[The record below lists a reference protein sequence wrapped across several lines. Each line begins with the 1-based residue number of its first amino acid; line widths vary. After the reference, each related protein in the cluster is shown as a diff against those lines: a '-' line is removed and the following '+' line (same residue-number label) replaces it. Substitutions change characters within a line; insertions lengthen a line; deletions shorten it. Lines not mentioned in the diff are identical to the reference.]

1 MFVLAGVVIAS
12 LLPLPSAKPL
22 GIDSAEADAC
32 ESESRSGSSGDIHA
46 EQDDTDAAVAAR
58 YVLPDQHSH
67 PHAFCYKNIF
77 NTCE

>member
-1 MFVLAGVVIAS
+1 MFILAGVVIAS

-46 EQDDTDAAVAAR
+46 EQDDTDAAVAAG
-58 YVLPDQHSH
+58 YVLPDQQSD
-67 PHAFCYKNIF
+67 PHALLQDYLQDM
-77 NTCE
+77 